1 MTLQSRKKHRITA
14 RRSARA
20 TRTSLALLLA
30 LSSAVSNSSVLAGD
44 ALRRVPQT
52 AASASVPAATVAV
65 ARPAATGDLRPVP
78 KFSGTSLRDPQ
89 RTAQRPAP
97 TQQLQWRPS
106 SQVAPPAA
114 PAVAT
119 AAASG
124 TSAAVRQAQFEL
136 PQPTAPQLSQPA
148 QPTQPQATPE
158 MGLQLPPALEAPPT
172 SDRALPDF
180 FADPFGERNASPPS
194 IPDPA
199 ETDAPSSP
207 MVLPPAETPP
217 LQNGLRQ
224 PAEREQASPSDQ
236 PALPIPQ
243 AESAEPQGLQPAPG
257 PGIEDVRRPRQL
269 EDFELP
275 GRDRGRRAPVAPEE
289 DTTLIRPVAF
299 SCDDFRQSI
308 ADAKIQQLSLDIS
321 PPFRPDVIEMDEF
334 RRLKSRFEERQE
346 SRDWQSVDGR
356 KLGRGRMRD
365 LAYEKVIIETDFG
378 TLEELPVNRL
388 SEADLAYVSSQWGLP
403 QECLIDQPQYQPRQ
417 WTASQ
422 ITWKASNLMHKPLY
436 FEEVNLER
444 YGHTAGPFL
453 QPVVSSA
460 HFFANIA
467 VLPYKMGVHSPN
479 ECQYALGY
487 YRPGNCAPWI
497 TPPVP
502 LSLRGALYQAA
513 AMTGTGLLVP

>member
-1 MTLQSRKKHRITA
+1 
-14 RRSARA
+14 
-20 TRTSLALLLA
+20 
-30 LSSAVSNSSVLAGD
+30 
-44 ALRRVPQT
+44 
-52 AASASVPAATVAV
+52 
-65 ARPAATGDLRPVP
+65 
-78 KFSGTSLRDPQ
+78 
-89 RTAQRPAP
+89 
-97 TQQLQWRPS
+97 
-106 SQVAPPAA
+106 
-114 PAVAT
+114 
-119 AAASG
+119 
-124 TSAAVRQAQFEL
+124 
-136 PQPTAPQLSQPA
+136 
-148 QPTQPQATPE
+148 

-180 FADPFGERNASPPS
+180 FADPFGERNNQQPS
-194 IPDPA
+194 IPETTAPA
-199 ETDAPSSP
+199 APSSP
-207 MVLPPAETPP
+207 MVLPPSQTLP
-217 LQNGLRQ
+217 LQNDLRQ
-224 PAEREQASPSDQ
+224 PADVNQVSPSDRPAQ
-236 PALPIPQ
+236 PGNTAD
-243 AESAEPQGLQPAPG
+243 EPLELRPTPG
-257 PGIEDVRRPRQL
+257 PAIEDVRRPRQL
-269 EDFELP
+269 EDIELP

-308 ADAKIQQLSLDIS
+308 ADAKIQKLSLDIS

-334 RRLKSRFEERQE
+334 RRLKNRFDERQE
-346 SRDWQSVDGR
+346 TRDWQSVDGR

-403 QECLIDQPQYQPRQ
+403 QECLIEQPKYEPRA
-417 WTASQ
+417 WANSQ
-422 ITWKASNLMHKPLY
+422 ITWKASNLVHKPLY

-444 YGHTAGPFL
+444 YGHTAGPIL

-460 HFFANIA
+460 HFFANFA
-467 VLPYKMGVHSPN
+467 VLPYKMGVHSPH